1 MDYFDFLAYLIMSG
15 VQEKLVAELG
25 QKMIEL
31 FERGIENPDRF
42 ASLTKLSKVEAMRI
56 VANYNKDL
64 PTATLRAFTQALER
78 EDEQLNKLFENAFGK
93 REGLSNIANNIAN
106 NAAIG
111 MSEIMRRQ
119 NIALADTQADI
130 WYRVTAEAILR
141 DQSGEARKD
150 VIERAVRQLARNSL
164 TTIDY
169 KSGRQTQI
177 DSAIKRHV
185 FTQANQARN
194 RLLFYRMDEWE
205 CDLVFTS
212 AHYGARPDHAEWQ
225 GKVYSRS
232 GKSKK
237 YPSLVEATGY
247 GTVTGLCGA
256 NCRHTMTPYVEGY
269 SKLPNTDYSSQERLT
284 GLSSD
289 EYYKATQKQRRLERD
304 IRQTKREIKALE
316 DMGLD
321 ATKEK
326 RNLRK
331 QQAKVRR
338 HVKQNKLVRDYDR
351 ERLWGV
357 RSSRGYKSGK
367 LIVRQSGATLET
379 IISEYGNI
387 EGMIDLEAEE
397 IYEKIRNRN
406 RVKEI
411 KAVAKHSKLTEEE
424 VGKIFN
430 HVFITEHWISELDG
444 SGLELRPFYA
454 DMPMAESW
462 ERLRTGINIQEHD
475 ILMLKH
481 ELLELEYM
489 KKGMSTNAAHEL
501 ANEKY
506 NYQLAVKE
514 WENNGNR

>member
-93 REGLSNIANNIAN
+93 REGLSNIADNIAN

-130 WYRVTAEAILR
+130 WYKVTAEAILR

-326 RNLRK
+326 RVLRK
-331 QQAKVRR
+331 QQAKVRS
-338 HVKQNKLVRDYDR
+338 HVKQNKLMRDYDR

-357 RSSRGYKSGK
+357 RKTGISRTQKPQNSGRKSCGA
-367 LIVRQSGATLET
+367 ISGALTDANDK
-379 IISEYGNI
+379 SENLRKAHAKMY
-387 EGMIDLEAEE
+387 
-397 IYEKIRNRN
+397 YRSVRNRD
-406 RVKEI
+406 
-411 KAVAKHSKLTEEE
+411 SKLE
-424 VGKIFN
+424 VEVISSNTGFTKSQIRAVYEHIFIKK
-430 HVFITEHWISELDG
+430 HHLDDG
-444 SGLELRPFYA
+444 YRRFHTNYDMAQSWARLRSGL
-454 DMPMAESW
+454 
-462 ERLRTGINIQEHD
+462 NIQEHD
-475 ILMLKH
+475 IILIQH
-481 ELLELEYM
+481 ELKEIEFM
-489 KKGMSTNAAHEL
+489 KKGLPQRKAHEM
-501 ANEKY
+501 ADQY
-506 NYQLAVKE
+506 FNYAKACDE
-514 WENNGNR
+514 WKKRNGYL